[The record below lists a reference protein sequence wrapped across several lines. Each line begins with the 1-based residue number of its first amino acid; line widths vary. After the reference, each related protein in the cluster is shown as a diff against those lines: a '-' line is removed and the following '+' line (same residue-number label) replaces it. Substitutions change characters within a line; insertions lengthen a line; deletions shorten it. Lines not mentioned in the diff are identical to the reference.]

1 MHFVPH
7 FNFFILLYESYSL
20 FRPFLTGSSIF
31 DGDYHNDG
39 GFAMMF
45 GFKGLQQNCYS
56 LRMPWR
62 MDLMSD
68 YLNLFLSRDRAKY
81 FWEEGL
87 KKGLD

>member
-1 MHFVPH
+1 
-7 FNFFILLYESYSL
+7 
-20 FRPFLTGSSIF
+20 
-31 DGDYHNDG
+31 
-39 GFAMMF
+39 MMF